1 MSTLLLAP
9 YVRLSSHYLDARQQ
23 ATHIIKGGWKNE
35 DGIGDGATEK
45 MIYLAAAVL
54 IGTAAVAFAI
64 SIFNSAKSN
73 VPTPTPATP

>member
-1 MSTLLLAP
+1 
-9 YVRLSSHYLDARQQ
+9 
-23 ATHIIKGGWKNE
+23 
-35 DGIGDGATEK
+35 